1 MIFMLKLNLNKL
13 GNLKKRLFLVISDLL
28 IIIISISAS
37 YSLRLETLI
46 SILSI
51 DIRVYLIFFLIFFS
65 VFHINNI
72 YQILLRYFDYFSI
85 KKILKSITICLL
97 VLVPVNF
104 YFYQDFYFPRSISFI
119 APIIIGIL
127 IILHRVFIN
136 FLINVNST
144 RDKKNILIVGLN
156 NQTISLIKNI
166 RANFNSNTVKAVI
179 DPKNLYKKR
188 EINGIKIYKK
198 KDLDYVIK
206 KLKINE
212 IIIGNNSLN
221 EKEYSKFFNRHEK
234 SNIRIKK
241 LNIKHDG
248 LNEYLNQSTISLLN
262 FFDIINRPKIIVKKK
277 ILEKKI
283 KNKTFLITGA
293 GGSIGSELC
302 IEILKHKPR
311 KIFALEISEIN
322 LFNLLNKIKEKKYN
336 IKNVKPILGD
346 SSDDYFLENYFK
358 EKKID
363 EIYHAA
369 AYKHVS
375 FGQDNPYSMIKNNIF
390 TTNTIVNF
398 ALKKKVKNFIF
409 ISSDK
414 AVKPKSIL
422 GITKRF
428 GEKII
433 QNEFLKNKKNSKTNF
448 TIVRFGNVIG
458 SSGSVIP
465 IFFKQISNNL
475 PLTVTHKKVKRYF
488 MSISEAVQLVINASY
503 INKKNLRIYA
513 LNMGKQIFIY
523 DIAKRIIRLSGK
535 TIKNKNNPKGDIPI
549 KIVGLKKGEKLSEEL
564 TLGENLLKTSHKDI
578 IQCDEKF
585 NISNLDKE
593 LKKIKNTSFKKMLKI
608 KTNWN
613 LNEKKVIS
621 FDQDNLF

>member
-1 MIFMLKLNLNKL
+1 MFKLNLNKL

-65 VFHINNI
+65 VFHLNNI

-198 KDLDYVIK
+198 KDLEYVIK

-212 IIIGNNSLN
+212 IIIGNNSLS
-221 EKEYSKFFNRHEK
+221 EKEYSKFFNKYEK

-262 FFDIINRPKIIVKKK
+262 FFDIVDRPKIIVKKK

-346 SSDDYFLENYFK
+346 SSDDYFLKNYFK

-549 KIVGLKKGEKLSEEL
+549 KIIGLKKGEKLSEEL
-564 TLGENLLKTSHKDI
+564 TLGENLIKTSHKDI

-608 KTNWN
+608 KTN
-613 LNEKKVIS
+613 
-621 FDQDNLF
+621 

>member
-1 MIFMLKLNLNKL
+1 MLKLNLNKL

-608 KTNWN
+608 KTN
-613 LNEKKVIS
+613 
-621 FDQDNLF
+621 

>member
-1 MIFMLKLNLNKL
+1 MLKLNVNKL
-13 GNLKKRLFLVISDLL
+13 GNIKKRLFLVISDLF

-37 YSLRLETLI
+37 YSLRLETLFSI
-46 SILSI
+46 SSI
-51 DIRVYLIFFLIFFS
+51 DFRVYLIFFLIFFS
-65 VFHINNI
+65 IFHLNNI

-85 KKILKSITICLL
+85 KKILKSITICLII
-97 VLVPVNF
+97 LVPVNF

-136 FLINVNST
+136 FLININSA

-156 NQTISLIKNI
+156 NQSISLIKNI

-198 KDLDYVIK
+198 KDLNNVIK
-206 KLKINE
+206 KFKINE
-212 IIIGNNSLN
+212 VILGNNSLSK
-221 EKEYSKFFNRHEK
+221 KEYSKLFNEHEK

-248 LNEYLNQSTISLLN
+248 LNEYLNQSTISLVN
-262 FFDIINRPKIIVKKK
+262 FFDIINRPKIIVKKQ
-277 ILEKKI
+277 ILEEKI

-336 IKNVKPILGD
+336 VKNVKPILGD
-346 SSDDYFLENYFK
+346 ASDDYFLKNYFK

-375 FGQDNPYSMIKNNIF
+375 FGQENPYSMIKNNIF

-433 QNEFLKNKKNSKTNF
+433 QNEFLKNKKNSRTNF

-503 INKKNLRIYA
+503 MNKKNLGIYA

-523 DIAKRIIRLSGK
+523 EIAKRIIRLSGK
-535 TIKNKNNPKGDIPI
+535 TIKNKNNPKGDVPI
-549 KIVGLKKGEKLSEEL
+549 KIIGLKKGEKLSEEL

-608 KTNWN
+608 KTN
-613 LNEKKVIS
+613 
-621 FDQDNLF
+621 

>member
-1 MIFMLKLNLNKL
+1 MLKLNVNKL
-13 GNLKKRLFLVISDLL
+13 GNLKKRLFLVISDLI

-37 YSLRLETLI
+37 YSLRLETLF
-46 SILSI
+46 SVSSI
-51 DIRVYLIFFLIFFS
+51 DFRVYLIFFLIFFS
-65 VFHINNI
+65 IFHLNNI

-85 KKILKSITICLL
+85 KKILKSIIICLFI
-97 VLVPVNF
+97 LVPVNF

-136 FLINVNST
+136 FLININSA
-144 RDKKNILIVGLN
+144 RDKKNILIIGLN
-156 NQTISLIKNI
+156 NQSISLIKNI
-166 RANFNSNTVKAVI
+166 RANFNSNSVKAVI
-179 DPKNLYKKR
+179 DSKNLYKKR

-198 KDLDYVIK
+198 KDLDNVIK

-212 IIIGNNSLN
+212 IIIGNNTLS
-221 EKEYSKFFNRHEK
+221 EKEYSKLFNKHEK

-241 LNIKHDG
+241 INIKYDG

-262 FFDIINRPKIIVKKK
+262 FFDIIDRPKIIVKRK

-336 IKNVKPILGD
+336 IRNVKPILGD
-346 SSDDYFLENYFK
+346 ASDDYFLKNYFK

-398 ALKKKVKNFIF
+398 AIKKKVKNFIF

-433 QNEFLKNKKNSKTNF
+433 QNEFLKNKKNSKINF

-465 IFFKQISNNL
+465 IFLKQIYNNL

-503 INKKNLRIYA
+503 INKKDLRIYA

-535 TIKNKNNPKGDIPI
+535 TIKNKNNPKGDVPI
-549 KIVGLKKGEKLSEEL
+549 KIIGLKKGEKLSEEL

-578 IQCDEKF
+578 ILCDEKF
-585 NISNLDKE
+585 SISNLDKE

-608 KTNWN
+608 KTN
-613 LNEKKVIS
+613 
-621 FDQDNLF
+621 

>member
-1 MIFMLKLNLNKL
+1 MLKLNVNKL
-13 GNLKKRLFLVISDLL
+13 GNLKKRLFLVISDLF

-37 YSLRLETLI
+37 YSLRLETLFLI
-46 SILSI
+46 SSI
-51 DIRVYLIFFLIFFS
+51 DFRVYLIFCLIFFS
-65 VFHINNI
+65 IFHLNNI

-85 KKILKSITICLL
+85 KKILKSITICLII
-97 VLVPVNF
+97 LVPVNF
-104 YFYQDFYFPRSISFI
+104 YFYQDFFFPRSISFI

-136 FLINVNST
+136 FLININSI
-144 RDKKNILIVGLN
+144 RDEKNILIIGLN
-156 NQTISLIKNI
+156 NQSISLIKNI
-166 RANFNSNTVKAVI
+166 RSNFNDNSVKAII
-179 DPKNLYKKR
+179 DTKNLYRKR
-188 EINGIKIYKK
+188 EINGITIYKK
-198 KDLDYVIK
+198 KDLDNLIK
-206 KLKINE
+206 KFKINE
-212 IIIGNNSLN
+212 IIVGNDSLSQI
-221 EKEYSKFFNRHEK
+221 EFSKLFNRYEK

-241 LNIKHDG
+241 LNIKHEDV
-248 LNEYLNQSTISLLN
+248 NEYLNQSTISLLN
-262 FFDIINRPKIIVKKK
+262 FFDIVNRPKITVKKK

-302 IEILKHKPR
+302 IEILKHKPK

-336 IKNVKPILGD
+336 LKNIKPILGD
-346 SSDDYFLENYFK
+346 VSDDYFLKNYFK
-358 EKKID
+358 NKKID
-363 EIYHAA
+363 EIYHAS

-375 FGQDNPYSMIKNNIF
+375 FGEENPYSMIKNNIF
-390 TTNTIVNF
+390 ATNTIVDF
-398 ALKKKVKNFIF
+398 SIKKKVKNFIF

-433 QNEFLKNKKNSKTNF
+433 QNEFLKNKKNIITNF

-465 IFFKQISNNL
+465 IFLKQISNNL
-475 PLTVTHKKVKRYF
+475 PITVTHKKVKRYF

-513 LNMGKQIFIY
+513 LNMGKQVLIY

-535 TIKNKNNPKGDIPI
+535 TLKNKNNPKGDVSI
-549 KIVGLKKGEKLSEEL
+549 KITGLKKGEKISEEL
-564 TLGENLLKTSHKDI
+564 TLGENLIKTSHKDI

-585 NISNLDKE
+585 SISNLDKE

-608 KTNWN
+608 KTN
-613 LNEKKVIS
+613 
-621 FDQDNLF
+621 